1 MAHPGPIDEDLLLRR
16 IRHVAADLQRQ
27 TEGLFRAPYHLL
39 HRITPEESK
48 DRIAVD
54 FLLLTN
60 GDGDEDDWNDTMP
73 YATVVYGLENS
84 LMGKIL
90 TATCEGVG
98 SLMGHMVGSFLFL
111 LQYRMAMELHTRL
124 FSLDNDTND
133 SAHGA
138 KTIYSMLIYQD
149 GLDVTMR
156 TMTEEKWG
164 IIEKAYIDNKSPSES
179 TYPEMIGIPYSPNEV
194 LRHKVALLWNTS
206 LTRIHERVIKEKE
219 GPQNPWNS
227 DATVDRIMNTF
238 MIPMVSKPAG
248 GFSSFS
254 IDMTSKQTKRSR
266 RSKRSKRSKSM
277 KRARGGAQGAPLDQA
292 FSGVVPPS
300 EEYRPILKS
309 IHGGACGRQH
319 GGDGVVYQAA
329 NLALAPAVYA
339 PTKGRR
345 GRKRSAR
352 RRKTRA
358 PGHALP
364 PGFGQMVQS
373 FRPI

>member
-27 TEGLFRAPYHLL
+27 TEGLFRAPYGLL

-54 FLLLTN
+54 FLLSTH
-60 GDGDEDDWNDTMP
+60 GTWDDTMP

-111 LQYRMAMELHTRL
+111 LQYRMAMELQTRL

-194 LRHKVALLWNTS
+194 LRHKAALLWNTS
-206 LTRIHERVIKEKE
+206 LTRIHERVIQEKK
-219 GPQNPWNS
+219 GPQNPWS
-227 DATVDRIMNTF
+227 PDATVDGIMNTF
-238 MIPMVSKPAG
+238 MFPMVSKKTG

-254 IDMTSKQTKRSR
+254 IDMTSKQSKRSR
-266 RSKRSKRSKSM
+266 RSRRSKRSKSM
-277 KRARGGAQGAPLDQA
+277 KRALGVTRGGAQGAPLEHA
-292 FSGVVPPS
+292 FSGVVLPS
-300 EEYRPILKS
+300 DMYRPILKPM
-309 IHGGACGRQH
+309 HGQQ
-319 GGDGVVYQAA
+319 GGDGVVYQA
-329 NLALAPAVYA
+329 NLAPAPAPAPAPAVYA
-339 PTKGRR
+339 PTKGR
-345 GRKRSAR
+345 KR
-352 RRKTRA
+352 RRSVKRKGKA
-358 PGHALP
+358 RGPGHALP

-373 FRPI
+373 FRPL